1 MFYAGDGMKTPNP
14 NTLKV
19 VTRTLKGGD
28 GYEWTTHR
36 VEGRDENGNRIR
48 RCFKDR
54 KKAEAFVTAMR
65 TKLLN
70 AETAVTTAITRL
82 TPDQLKQAEA
92 AFARLGSRYTL
103 DEAVTYFTENYAAPD
118 EVVTLDKA
126 VREFSSGKDDV
137 RANTL
142 RNVKSTVQRFRD
154 HVGGDKE
161 LHLVTDKHVHAFLG
175 SLRSKDGAAKAS
187 KKTFNNAR
195 NDISSFL
202 TWSMNSPRKWVA
214 KNVAREVAMYKRDAL
229 KKMGLPDILTAER
242 ACEVMA
248 AAAKHSPSLAK
259 AYALMLFA
267 GVRPDGELFKLGRPE
282 NAARL
287 INTRTKKITIEQDI
301 SKVNDIRIVDICDSL
316 AAWLALDGQILP
328 PNAARHVKAF
338 RADQKL
344 SADVCR
350 HTFCTAHV
358 TTHGSLAAT
367 ALQAGNSEAIIK
379 KHYYQHMTTDEATP
393 FWRIV
398 PDGKLGAVIAPDQNA
413 PKPTK
418 KAPAKKKPAKKK
430 PSRKK

>member
-1 MFYAGDGMKTPNP
+1 MRTPDP

-36 VEGRDENGNRIR
+36 VEGRDDNGKRIR

-70 AETAVTTAITRL
+70 AQTAVTTAVTRL
-82 TPDQLKQAEA
+82 SPDQLKQAEA
-92 AFARLGSRYTL
+92 AFARLGTRYTL
-103 DEAVTYFTENYAAPD
+103 DQAVTYFVQNYAAPD
-118 EVVTLDKA
+118 EVVTVERA
-126 VREFSSGKDDV
+126 VAEFSLGKDDV
-137 RANTL
+137 RSNTL

-154 HVGGDKE
+154 HVGGGKE
-161 LHLVTDKHVHAFLG
+161 LHVLTDKSVHDFLS
-175 SLRSKDGAAKAS
+175 SLRSKDGNGKAS
-187 KKTFNNAR
+187 KKTFNNVR

-202 TWSMNSPRKWVA
+202 TWCMSSPRKWVA
-214 KNVAREVAMYKRDAL
+214 KNVAREVPMYKRDAL
-229 KKMGLPDILTAER
+229 KKMGVPDILTAER

-248 AAAKHSPSLAK
+248 AAANHSPSLAK

-267 GVRPDGELFKLGRPE
+267 GIRPDGELFKLGRVE
-282 NAARL
+282 NVGRL
-287 INTRTKKITIEQDI
+287 INTRTKTIRIEQDI
-301 SKVNDIRIVDICDSL
+301 SKVNELRTVDICDNL
-316 AAWLALDGQILP
+316 AAWLALDSSVLP
-328 PNAARHVKAF
+328 PNAARHIKAF

-367 ALQAGNSEAIIK
+367 ALQAGNSEDVIK
-379 KHYYQHMTTDEATP
+379 KHYYQHMTKDEAAP

-398 PDGKLGAVIAPDQNA
+398 PHKTKGAVIAP
-413 PKPTK
+413 
-418 KAPAKKKPAKKK
+418 APAGSPPSTEKSPKKTPKKE
-430 PSRKK
+430 

>member
-1 MFYAGDGMKTPNP
+1 MKTPNP

-54 KKAEAFVTAMR
+54 KKAEAFITAMR

-118 EVVTLDKA
+118 EVVTVDKA
-126 VREFSSGKDDV
+126 LAEFSLGKDDV
-137 RANTL
+137 RSNTL

-161 LHLVTDKHVHAFLG
+161 LHLVTDKHVKAFLD
-175 SLRSKDGAAKAS
+175 SLRSKDGATKAS
-187 KKTFNNAR
+187 KKTFNNSR

-202 TWSMNSPRKWVA
+202 AWCMNSPRKWVA
-214 KNVAREVAMYKRDAL
+214 KNVAREVAMYRRDAL

-242 ACEVMA
+242 AREVMA

-287 INTRTKKITIEQDI
+287 INTRTKKITIEAQI
-301 SKVNDIRIVDICDSL
+301 SKVNELRTVDICDNL
-316 AAWLALDGQILP
+316 AAWLALDGPVLP

-379 KHYYQHMTTDEATP
+379 THYYQHMTTNEAAP

-398 PDGKLGAVIAPDQNA
+398 PHKTKGAIIAS
-413 PKPTK
+413 
-418 KAPAKKKPAKKK
+418 APAGSPPSAEKSPKKTAKKTA
-430 PSRKK
+430 KK

>member
-1 MFYAGDGMKTPNP
+1 MKTPNP

-19 VTRTLKGGD
+19 VPRTIKDGD
-28 GYEWTTHR
+28 GRICTTNR

-48 RCFKDR
+48 RCFKSR
-54 KKAEAFVTAMR
+54 AKAEAFVTAMR
-65 TKLLN
+65 TRLLN
-70 AETAVTTAITRL
+70 AETAVTTAVTRL

-92 AFARLGSRYTL
+92 AFNRLGSRYTL
-103 DEAVTYFTENYAAPD
+103 DQAVTYFVDNYAAPD

-126 VREFSSGKDDV
+126 VREFSHGKDDV
-137 RANTL
+137 RSNTL

-154 HVGGDKE
+154 HVGKDKE
-161 LHLVTDKHVHAFLG
+161 LHLVTDKHVHAFLD
-175 SLRSKDGAAKAS
+175 SLRSKDGATKAS

-202 TWSMNSPRKWVA
+202 TWCMNSPRKWVA
-214 KNVAREVAMYKRDAL
+214 KNVAREVAMYRRDAL

-242 ACEVMA
+242 TREVMV

-282 NAARL
+282 NADRL
-287 INTRTKKITIEQDI
+287 INTRTKKITIEEQV
-301 SKVNDIRIVDICDSL
+301 SKVNQLRTVDICDNL
-316 AAWLALDGQILP
+316 AAWLALDGPVLP
-328 PNAARHVKAF
+328 PNAARHIKAF

-367 ALQAGNSEAIIK
+367 ALQAGNSETIIK
-379 KHYYQHMTTDEATP
+379 THYYQHMTTDEAAP

-398 PDGKLGAVIAPDQNA
+398 PNDKLGAVIA
-413 PKPTK
+413 
-418 KAPAKKKPAKKK
+418 KA
-430 PSRKK
+430 

>member
-1 MFYAGDGMKTPNP
+1 MKTPNP
-14 NTLKV
+14 NTLKI

-54 KKAEAFVTAMR
+54 RKADAFVTAMR

-70 AETAVTTAITRL
+70 AETAVTAAMTRL

-92 AFARLGSRYTL
+92 AFNRLGSRYTL

-137 RANTL
+137 RSNTL

-154 HVGGDKE
+154 NVGKDKE
-161 LHLVTDKHVHAFLG
+161 LHLVTDKHVHAFLD

-202 TWSMNSPRKWVA
+202 TWCMNSPRKWVA
-214 KNVAREVAMYKRDAL
+214 KNVAREVAMYRRDAL
-229 KKMGLPDILTAER
+229 KKMGLPDILTTER

-267 GVRPDGELFKLGRPE
+267 GIRPDGELFKLGRIE
-282 NAARL
+282 NADRL
-287 INTRTKKITIEQDI
+287 INTRTKKITIEEQV
-301 SKVNDIRIVDICDSL
+301 SKVNELRTVDICDNL
-316 AAWLALDGQILP
+316 AAWLALDGPILP
-328 PNAARHVKAF
+328 PNAARHIKAF

-344 SADVCR
+344 TADVCR

-367 ALQAGNSEAIIK
+367 ALQAGNSETIIK
-379 KHYYQHMTTDEATP
+379 THYYQHMTTDEAAP

-398 PDGKLGAVIAPDQNA
+398 PHKTKGAVIASGPA
-413 PKPTK
+413 GSPPSAERSPKKPPQK
-418 KAPAKKKPAKKK
+418 KAKSKK
-430 PSRKK
+430 